1 MNVALASM
9 GMPTVQSVEARV
21 EQVLDDSNKNLAIST
36 NAPDDWNSGKLSST
50 ILSVDWKLNG
60 LFATNIATKLFSTSE
75 PLAVFAIVNSPSVV
89 NLAIPFAQKTGL
101 LSMVLSGYVTINRE
115 TDITLSDGSS
125 AHLYSLSVS
134 LEQLRKVKAPIDKAL
149 DVVLITTQQQ
159 GGTYIVVYATE
170 LGKMGQYQ
178 KIFDG
183 IRDTVKIGG
192 VSFSGITSPSSSA
205 VTTPSTDTSPRNV
218 EETPSPLV
226 EPPAQ
231 SSSRLAAELSA
242 SNEVPPVD
250 SEASGMASFSIVG
263 NSISY
268 EIKGNNIGQPTGAH
282 LHRGTP
288 GENGDVIVD
297 LLMEAD
303 VSADNQEFTIT
314 GTLTDSSLTGPL
326 VGGSIG
332 ELIDLMNE
340 EVYVNVHTSENA
352 DGERKAG
359 QLE

>member
-1 MNVALASM
+1 M
-9 GMPTVQSVEARV
+9 GMPTVQSVEARM
-21 EQVLDDSNKNLAIST
+21 EQVLDDSNKNLAISM

-75 PLAVFAIVNSPSVV
+75 EPLAVFAIVNSPSVI
-89 NLAIPFAQKTGL
+89 NFAIPFAQKTGL

-159 GGTYIVVYATE
+159 GGTYIVLYATE

-178 KIFDG
+178 NIFDG

-192 VSFSGITSPSSSA
+192 VSFSGITSPSSST
-205 VTTPSTDTSPRNV
+205 VTTPSAGTSPSNV
-218 EETPSPLV
+218 EETPGPAV

-231 SSSRLAAELSA
+231 SSSLLAAELSG

-268 EIKGNNIGQPTGAH
+268 EIKGNNIGEPAGAH

-297 LLMEAD
+297 LLTEAD

-326 VGGSIG
+326 EGGSMG
-332 ELIDLMNE
+332 ELIDLMNEE

-352 DGERKAG
+352 DGEIRG
-359 QLE
+359 QLK